1 MARMGL
7 VVVLIL
13 LSGVTGCLSDQVN
26 ECPEEGCFPL
36 TSDMLNEILSDKDS
50 FNVIDYANYYDRLSI
65 ETTSSST
72 LQGQFGEIYWGVSK
86 DDNKEL
92 RSISTRVTIGSY
104 TSNNEVIDG
113 GYITNI
119 RVGSVWFEGRDANP
133 EYIDPFAEFA
143 ILSSHCLLYTLTL
156 PTILRV

>member
-1 MARMGL
+1 MARVGL
-7 VVVLIL
+7 VVVLLML
-13 LSGVTGCLSDQVN
+13 LSGVTGCLSSQVN
-26 ECPEEGCFPL
+26 ECPEEDCFPL

-50 FNVIDYANYYDRLSI
+50 FNVINYANYYDRLSI

-113 GYITNI
+113 GHTTN
-119 RVGSVWFEGRDANP
+119 
-133 EYIDPFAEFA
+133 
-143 ILSSHCLLYTLTL
+143 LSLIH
-156 PTILRV
+156 I